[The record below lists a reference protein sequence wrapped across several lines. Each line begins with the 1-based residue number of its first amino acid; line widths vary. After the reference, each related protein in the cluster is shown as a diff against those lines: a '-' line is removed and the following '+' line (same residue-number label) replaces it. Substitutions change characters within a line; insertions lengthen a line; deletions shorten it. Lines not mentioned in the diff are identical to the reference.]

1 MWLATV
7 SNPPGKE
14 PVGPDLHTPYISLP
28 SIKATRTLA
37 SLPTIAPPPFIQN
50 IPMGKL
56 PQLYESLP
64 TLFAREISRE
74 QRKRQYNQT
83 LAGRKRE
90 RQDDIFPPDQLS
102 PRKRQ
107 DTGESKQP
115 SPTPPRTMGPPSET
129 LTPVAPTP
137 IAPTEAGSR
146 AGSVPFV
153 RPSSAHSTASSAHN
167 PMSVQEQI
175 RQAQMRAQQQSVAAP
190 GMNGVPPLNPNPQQL
205 STQEMAAQW
214 NHILSTNP
222 MGNSLVQY
230 AISRVP
236 NFTALAREN
245 QIRALIQLQL
255 VSVTLR
261 ILVSQL
267 RPHFRTMQRLRAIKV
282 RDQEALKVC
291 KSECTITPSIS
302 ET

>member
-1 MWLATV
+1 
-7 SNPPGKE
+7 
-14 PVGPDLHTPYISLP
+14 
-28 SIKATRTLA
+28 
-37 SLPTIAPPPFIQN
+37 
-50 IPMGKL
+50 MGKL

-64 TLFAREISRE
+64 TLFAKEISRE
-74 QRKRQYNQT
+74 QRKRQHQA

-90 RQDDIFPPDQLS
+90 RQDDMLPPDQLS

-115 SPTPPRTMGPPSET
+115 SPTPPRTMGPPSEA

-167 PMSVQEQI
+167 PLSAQEQM
-175 RQAQMRAQQQSVAAP
+175 RQAQMRIQQQNNTAP
-190 GMNGVPPLNPNPQQL
+190 SMNGVTPPNPNPQPP

-214 NHILSTNP
+214 NYILNTNP

-230 AISRVP
+230 AMSRVP
-236 NFTALAREN
+236 NFTTIPREN
-245 QIRALIQLQL
+245 QIRVLIQLQL
-255 VSVTLR
+255 VSVILSTL
-261 ILVSQL
+261 
-267 RPHFRTMQRLRAIKV
+267 
-282 RDQEALKVC
+282 
-291 KSECTITPSIS
+291 
-302 ET
+302 

>member
-1 MWLATV
+1 
-7 SNPPGKE
+7 
-14 PVGPDLHTPYISLP
+14 
-28 SIKATRTLA
+28 
-37 SLPTIAPPPFIQN
+37 
-50 IPMGKL
+50 MGKL

-74 QRKRQYNQT
+74 QRKRQHQA

-90 RQDDIFPPDQLS
+90 RQDDMLPPDQLS

-115 SPTPPRTMGPPSET
+115 SPTPPRTMGPPSEA

-137 IAPTEAGSR
+137 IAPPESSSR
-146 AGSVPFV
+146 AGSVPFA

-167 PMSVQEQI
+167 PLSAQEQM
-175 RQAQMRAQQQSVAAP
+175 RQAQMRVQQQNAIAQ
-190 GMNGVPPLNPNPQQL
+190 GMNGVTPNPNPQPP

-214 NHILSTNP
+214 NHILNTNP

-236 NFTALAREN
+236 NFTALPRDN
-245 QIRALIQLQL
+245 QIRVLMQLQL
-255 VSVTLR
+255 VSVTLFR
-261 ILVSQL
+261 CQCHSLNPIAEPCKVSKQS
-267 RPHFRTMQRLRAIKV
+267 RSATRKCSRAAC
-282 RDQEALKVC
+282 RNAQ
-291 KSECTITPSIS
+291 
-302 ET
+302 